1 MKIAVLLLIEKN
13 RIILHIHK
21 RDVKYFMYIYK
32 VEYYLSMRRQI
43 SIYLLISKEI
53 CDIFLIEK
61 SGYRIL

>member
-1 MKIAVLLLIEKN
+1 
-13 RIILHIHK
+13 
-21 RDVKYFMYIYK
+21 MYIYK